1 MARQVPVGYS
11 RDVSPLPV
19 VVHLALHANIVLIPQ
34 GYRGHPCLTLV
45 VDDELVR
52 QPDFV
57 STHVIGCRRCPSLS
71 RASIQNHAR
80 RQMHETREQT
90 IVYVLRPREKT
101 VICSSPQHPPQAT
114 FTVLWEP
121 LPLFSPSLSLTR
133 IYHQLRFKVTCRHRI
148 PCPPNYM
155 PKL

>member
-1 MARQVPVGYS
+1 MPTYEIQYYS
-11 RDVSPLPV
+11 LFTIL
-19 VVHLALHANIVLIPQ
+19 VHLALHANIVLIPQ

-90 IVYVLRPREKT
+90 IPVVLRNRDG
-101 VICSSPQHPPQAT
+101 
-114 FTVLWEP
+114 
-121 LPLFSPSLSLTR
+121 
-133 IYHQLRFKVTCRHRI
+133 
-148 PCPPNYM
+148 PPNPLSWSKNYDILGVFGSFLLF
-155 PKL
+155 KKYDLSVIE